1 LRVFFPLAAPP
12 VSIPFERCEFSRLA
26 ANIQPMRKRLGFWF
40 VYTLAW
46 VPLATSYV
54 TFYAGHL
61 GEPLDRAI
69 TKSLTGVLPAAS
81 LGALIVAL
89 CERLPWSRKR
99 RVTLLA
105 VHAILAVLCF
115 ELWMAGVRV
124 FYLLEQKIDSLSR
137 LSGSGSPFD
146 AGMITGIIIYS
157 TIAAIMYAMQ
167 ATQRLGEEQAR
178 VAQLESLRTR
188 AELDALRAQLNPHFL
203 FNTLHSLMT
212 LVRHDGKAA
221 EDALEKLAMLLRH
234 ILMSSSQNADV
245 TLVEEIDFIR
255 DYLSLEQIRLGERLR
270 VKENIQSNALDCT
283 VPPLILQPLIEN
295 SIKHAIANQ
304 SNGGLLTINA
314 NRRNDILTLEI
325 LNDGPGTTCEA
336 IAKSTGAGLRIARER
351 LATRYTNTA
360 KFQIDTRPGA
370 GFTVRM
376 ELPINEREPRS
387 T

>member
-1 LRVFFPLAAPP
+1 
-12 VSIPFERCEFSRLA
+12 
-26 ANIQPMRKRLGFWF
+26 MRRRFGFWL
-40 VYTLAW
+40 VYALAW

-54 TFYAGHL
+54 TFHAGHL
-61 GEPLDRAI
+61 GEPLDHAI

-81 LGALIVAL
+81 LGALVVAL

-99 RVTLLA
+99 RVILLA
-105 VHAILAVLCF
+105 VHSMLAILYF

-124 FYLLEQKIDSLSR
+124 FYLLEQKIDLLRR
-137 LSGSGSPFD
+137 LSGSGPPFD

-167 ATQRLGEEQAR
+167 ATHRLGEEQAR

-212 LVRHDGKAA
+212 LVRHDSKAA

-234 ILMSSSQNADV
+234 TLMSSSQNADV
-245 TLVEEIDFIR
+245 TLGEEIDFIR

-270 VKENIQSNALDCT
+270 VTENIESNALECT

-295 SIKHAIANQ
+295 SIKHAIADQ

-314 NRRNDILTLEI
+314 NRRNGTLRLEI
-325 LNDGPGTTCEA
+325 LDDGPGTTCEA
-336 IAKSTGAGLRIARER
+336 IAKSTGAGLRIARQR
-351 LATRYTNTA
+351 LVARYTNTA
-360 KFQIDTRPGA
+360 RFQIDTRPGA
-370 GFTVRM
+370 GFAVRM